1 MRPTPARLAL
11 ACALLASA
19 ATRAGAT
26 RPDDSVVVIRGSSVS
41 VERPLT
47 PESVRDGSARV
58 EVVRVR
64 PTPEPE
70 TAPPP
75 EASEAPPPVV
85 VVVAP
90 APAEPEP
97 VAIAWWPWVWP
108 SAFPHH
114 RLPPRRLAPAPF
126 TGIFAPHSGSVCK
139 FLHGGFGRP
148 AR

>member
-1 MRPTPARLAL
+1 MRPTPARLAI

-19 ATRAGAT
+19 ATRADAAAT
-26 RPDDSVVVIRGSSVS
+26 DDSVVVIRGSSVS

-47 PESVRDGSARV
+47 PESVLDGSARV

-64 PTPEPE
+64 PAPEPE
-70 TAPPP
+70 VAPP

-85 VVVAP
+85 VVVAA

-97 VAIAWWPWVWP
+97 VALAAWPWWAWP
-108 SAFPHH
+108 RAFPGH
-114 RLPPRRLAPAPF
+114 RPPPRRLLPAPF
-126 TGIFAPHSGSVCK
+126 TGIFAPHSRSVCK